1 MAFTDVYP
9 NYVGAMLDRAAGVST
24 KPVPS
29 LLPIVD
35 WIPMYVLI
43 VGIIG
48 WAIDAVPDSV
58 AMTMIAAGAIGS
70 AVVRRF
76 APATDSEA

>member
-9 NYVGAMLDRAAGVST
+9 DHVGAKLDREAGEST
-24 KPVPS
+24 EPMPS
-29 LLPIVD
+29 LLPIVE

-48 WAIDAVPDSV
+48 WPIDEVPDWLAV
-58 AMTMIAAGAIGS
+58 TMIVVGAIGS

-76 APATDSEA
+76 APATDSKT